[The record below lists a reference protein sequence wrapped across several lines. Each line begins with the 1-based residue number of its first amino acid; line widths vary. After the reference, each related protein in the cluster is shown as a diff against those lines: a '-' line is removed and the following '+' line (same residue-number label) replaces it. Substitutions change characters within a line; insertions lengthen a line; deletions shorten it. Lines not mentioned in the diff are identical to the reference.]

1 MQEQLNIELRT
12 SCIEQQQRLQE
23 TFSENSRMSE
33 ENRWTIIRLEQANS
47 ALVSVRQQYDE
58 DMLEVQGLSK
68 ILQRKILELQD
79 DLALANEQIQLKQP
93 SSR

>member
-23 TFSENSRMSE
+23 MLSENCRMTE
-33 ENRWTIIRLEQANS
+33 ENRWAAIRLEQANS

-68 ILQRKILELQD
+68 ILQRKIIELQD
-79 DLALANEQIQLKQP
+79 DLGLANEQIQLKQP
-93 SSR
+93 SRR

>member
-1 MQEQLNIELRT
+1 VQEQLNIELRT

-68 ILQRKILELQD
+68 ILQRKIIELQD

-93 SSR
+93 SSK

>member
-23 TFSENSRMSE
+23 MLSEKCRMTE
-33 ENRWTIIRLEQANS
+33 ENRWAAIRLEQANS

-68 ILQRKILELQD
+68 ILQRKIIELQD
-79 DLALANEQIQLKQP
+79 DLGLANEQIQLKQP
-93 SSR
+93 SRR

>member
-1 MQEQLNIELRT
+1 VQEQLNIELRT

-23 TFSENSRMSE
+23 TLSENCRMTE
-33 ENRWTIIRLEQANS
+33 ENRWTAIRLEQANS

-93 SSR
+93 NSR

>member
-1 MQEQLNIELRT
+1 
-12 SCIEQQQRLQE
+12 
-23 TFSENSRMSE
+23 MSE

-68 ILQRKILELQD
+68 ILQRKIIELQD
-79 DLALANEQIQLKQP
+79 DLALANEQIHLVP
-93 SSR
+93 NLVTASIP

>member
-1 MQEQLNIELRT
+1 VQEQLNIELRT

-23 TFSENSRMSE
+23 MLSENCRMAE
-33 ENRWTIIRLEQANS
+33 ENRWAAIRLEQANS

-68 ILQRKILELQD
+68 ILQRKIIELQD

-93 SSR
+93 SRR

>member
-68 ILQRKILELQD
+68 ILQRKIIELQD

-93 SSR
+93 SSK

>member
-1 MQEQLNIELRT
+1 MT
-12 SCIEQQQRLQE
+12 
-23 TFSENSRMSE
+23 E
-33 ENRWTIIRLEQANS
+33 ENRWTAIRLEQANS

-93 SSR
+93 NSR